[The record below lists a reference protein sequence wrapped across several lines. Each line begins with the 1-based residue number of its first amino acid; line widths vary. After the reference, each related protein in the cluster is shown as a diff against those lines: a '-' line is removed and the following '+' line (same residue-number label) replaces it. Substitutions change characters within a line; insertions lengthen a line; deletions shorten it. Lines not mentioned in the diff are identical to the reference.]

1 MTGGRLT
8 WILGIAALM
17 LMVLLLLG
25 DRARER
31 SRAGELDLGAQI
43 GPDVSYIR
51 IDRPGGEIL
60 ELNHRDEGWTVN
72 GYPAVDSLA
81 SATAAGLDTL
91 PPGRLISRSA
101 KNHERLGLSPDSAV
115 RVRVGP
121 AGAPVADFLVGGSGA
136 DGRFVRL
143 PQEEHSYVFPHDI
156 MNPLAGGEARWRD
169 YTIARVDTSALHR
182 IEIRRRGR
190 PGAELTRSD
199 SAPSGWFVGETPAD
213 SAVVQAYLRIL
224 AGLEST
230 GFPADSFVYAADFEN
245 PVAEVRLY
253 LEDAREGAGSPPNL
267 SLLFANSPGHPD
279 ALVRRADDPIV
290 YAIDRRRANALTSPA
305 GSFRAR

>member
-1 MTGGRLT
+1 
-8 WILGIAALM
+8 M
-17 LMVLLLLG
+17 LVALLLLG
-25 DRARER
+25 DGEEDA
-31 SRAGELDLGAQI
+31 SADELDLGARI

-51 IDRPGGEIL
+51 LDRPGGGLL

-72 GYPAVDSLA
+72 GYPASDSLA
-81 SATAAGLDTL
+81 TATVAGLDTL

-101 KNHERLGLSPDSAV
+101 TNHERLGLSSGEAV

-121 AGAPVADFLVGGSGA
+121 AGEPVADFLVGGSGT

-143 PQEEHSYVFPHDI
+143 PGEERSYVFPAPI
-156 MNPLAGGEARWRD
+156 VGPLTRGEAEWRD
-169 YTIARVDTSALHR
+169 YTIVEVDTASLRR
-182 IEIRRRGR
+182 IDIRRRGG
-190 PGAELTRSD
+190 PGAELARAGSSWTVD
-199 SAPSGWFVGETPAD
+199 GTPAD
-213 SAVVQAYLRIL
+213 SSVVQAYLRIL

-253 LEDAREGAGSPPNL
+253 AAAGENEVTTVTGVPDV
-267 SLLFANSPGHPD
+267 SLLFSESPGHPD
-279 ALVRRADDPIV
+279 VLVRRADDPIV
-290 YAIDRRRANALTSPA
+290 YAIDRQRANALTSPA